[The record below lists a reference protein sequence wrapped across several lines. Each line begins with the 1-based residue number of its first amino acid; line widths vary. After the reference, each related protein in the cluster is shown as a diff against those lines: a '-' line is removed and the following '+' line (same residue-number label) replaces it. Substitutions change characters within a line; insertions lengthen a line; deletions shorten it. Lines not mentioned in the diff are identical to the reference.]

1 MDPITIGLL
10 ATGAISAGKGI
21 QSAIRARRAKKEIE
35 GLQKNLKDP
44 FYELPPELMQ
54 TYGMV
59 QRQGMDRQM
68 PGMSNL
74 RASQDIQTAAML
86 GDIGAMGG
94 GSSVDRMAAIQG
106 TYQNRMLGE
115 QDIAFKNSQFLAEQQ
130 QEKVR
135 NLMSMQPL
143 IAEQRAKQYE
153 QNELNPFLRTSA
165 AISALREKRY
175 QESNNMFDAFG
186 KTLMAGV
193 NLLGGM
199 KNKNVE
205 IPQGAITGSES
216 GELEAPVGFD
226 PSTSQQKMLEIT
238 GMNNTGGFNYQV
250 PAPPPYTNPY
260 LSMGQQMGQQMYGG
274 DWQSFLNA
282 FNFQQRPQ

>member
-1 MDPITIGLL
+1 MPITASLIVAGGI
-10 ATGAISAGKGI
+10 AAGKGI
-21 QSAIRARRAKKEIE
+21 QSAVRAHRAKKEIE
-35 GLQKNLKDP
+35 SLQKGLKDP
-44 FYELPPELMQ
+44 SREISPELMQ
-54 TYGMV
+54 TYNMI

-94 GSSVDRMAAIQG
+94 GSSVDRMAALQG
-106 TYQNRMLGE
+106 AYQNRMLSE
-115 QDIAFKNSQFLAEQQ
+115 QEIGLKNADYLVSQQ
-130 QEKVR
+130 QDKIK

-143 IAEQRAKQYE
+143 IAQERQQQYE

-175 QESNNMFDAFG
+175 QESNNAFDAFSNAAM
-186 KTLMAGV
+186 TAAG
-193 NLLGGM
+193 GIKGSG
-199 KNKNVE
+199 NVK

-216 GELEAPVGFD
+216 VQLEAPVGFD

-260 LSMGQQMGQQMYGG
+260 LSMGQQTGQQMYGG